1 MATAAPP
8 GRPAIYIST
17 SIDDDRLRV
26 ACRSLLLADLTFP
39 CTPGA
44 LPHRSRHAVPRRWVP
59 RPARHGA
66 APLPPYTYT
75 SDANKLEKRR
85 SQCQILDQT
94 PKKKKIEP
102 YIRGLA
108 RSFPIRQHWPRALAH
123 ELESWRHHLDRWTR
137 AVTILALDHY
147 SYIIR
152 FDLTEKSQSEHSC
165 GTEGV
170 VQRRQLKKIYP

>member
-1 MATAAPP
+1 MPGRLVASQAAMATAAPP

-94 PKKKKIEP
+94 PKKKKLSHTYVAWPGVFPFGNTGQEP
-102 YIRGLA
+102 LLMSWNHGGITWIVG
-108 RSFPIRQHWPRALAH
+108 H
-123 ELESWRHHLDRWTR
+123 EPSP
-137 AVTILALDHY
+137 
-147 SYIIR
+147 S
-152 FDLTEKSQSEHSC
+152 
-165 GTEGV
+165 
-170 VQRRQLKKIYP
+170 